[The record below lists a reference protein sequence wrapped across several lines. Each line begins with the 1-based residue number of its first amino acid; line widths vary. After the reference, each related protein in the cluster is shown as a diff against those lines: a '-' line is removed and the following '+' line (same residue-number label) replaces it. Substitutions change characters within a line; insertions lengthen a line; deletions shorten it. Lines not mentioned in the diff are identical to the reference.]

1 MIYYRLMKRCNFA
14 DGSTLY
20 RHAQSFIEVIE
31 NIHHY
36 LKIVLTWFKYNQIIE
51 NPEKL
56 KLLF

>member
-1 MIYYRLMKRCNFA
+1 MKRCNFA